1 MLRKVAKWPFSLSL
15 SHTHTPE
22 SRERIRTQDWVH
34 LEKVSGVR
42 TNASALYALYQ
53 RCITA
58 GLQYP
63 HLEAC
68 GLANLRAGLRTQAH
82 KAPLHVHK
90 PPSLE
95 SNLGH
100 EQHSDLEDLKNDPR
114 VDARTRK
121 DGYCCEAWTKTIKD
135 AQCKQHTLIVEDEK
149 GNHQH

>member
-1 MLRKVAKWPFSLSL
+1 MA
-15 SHTHTPE
+15 
-22 SRERIRTQDWVH
+22 RIFPGRGAIFNCP
-34 LEKVSGVR
+34 LCP
-42 TNASALYALYQ
+42 LYKSFAM
-53 RCITA
+53 A
-58 GLQYP
+58 GLDP
-63 HLEAC
+63 SIHLQK
-68 GLANLRAGLRTQAH
+68 NLRAGLRTQAH